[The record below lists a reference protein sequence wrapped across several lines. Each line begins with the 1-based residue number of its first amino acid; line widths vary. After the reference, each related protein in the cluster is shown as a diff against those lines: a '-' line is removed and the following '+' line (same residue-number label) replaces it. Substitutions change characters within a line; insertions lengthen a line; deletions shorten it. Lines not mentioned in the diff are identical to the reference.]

1 MTHCFSRRSFL
12 KGSAA
17 AAAVLSSPLLPADA
31 ASSETENGL
40 FSPVSPLCQTQYGP
54 VKGREGENGLLCWY
68 GIPYGAAPTSE
79 SRWTAPQEPACWLTV
94 RDCTSPAPAAYQY
107 TTFPLGTED
116 CLTLDIYSSAEA
128 KKRPVLVYLH
138 GSAATGSSLELPGS
152 ELVRDAGCVFVA
164 LNYRL
169 GLFGWNCLPALTAD
183 PDATG
188 NFALLDIARALD
200 WVRDNIRRFGG
211 DADNITLCGFSDGGR
226 MAAALAGSPLF
237 RGRFQKAVAI
247 SGGLSLADPDAA
259 AQKLA
264 ENFAPLAVEDGRF
277 ADTASAAEWLLTP
290 GADVREWLCGLEPAR
305 IAALGRPAIL
315 YADDVV
321 LSRGARSTVPLLLL
335 SSATEFSGF
344 VRDDLRP
351 ASSAAR
357 AYAVKY
363 GSALCR
369 WSSTEAVAEAL
380 GGNAPVWLGLIDYG
394 GADSQTAIPG
404 LGSFHGLPL
413 ALFSSESSYSA
424 CADLSS
430 AGAQALS
437 AQLKQALAGFMT
449 SGSPGW
455 DAWTPR
461 DRTALHFDADSE
473 TACITLNSYP
483 DTQESIRAAMAADTS
498 LSAAEK
504 ETVEH
509 LYFSGLSF

>member
-31 ASSETENGL
+31 AFSETENGL
-40 FSPVSPLCQTQYGP
+40 FSPVSALCQTQYGP
-54 VKGREGENGLLCWY
+54 VRGREGENGLLCWY
-68 GIPYGAAPTSE
+68 GIPYGSAPTGE
-79 SRWTAPQEPACWLTV
+79 SRWTAPQEPACWHTV

-138 GSAATGSSLELPGS
+138 GSAATGSSLELPGC

-277 ADTASAAEWLLTP
+277 ADTASAAKWLLTP

-321 LSRGARSTVPLLLL
+321 LSRGARSVVPLLLL

-380 GGNAPVWLGLIDYG
+380 GGSAPVWLGLIDYG
-394 GADSQTAIPG
+394 GTDSQTAIPG

-413 ALFSSESSYSA
+413 ALFSSESSYST

-437 AQLKQALAGFMT
+437 ARLKQALAGFMT

-455 DAWTPR
+455 DVWTPQDR
-461 DRTALHFDADSE
+461 DALHFDADSE

-483 DTQESIRAAMAADTS
+483 DTQESIRSAMAADTF

-509 LYFSGLSF
+509 LYFSGFSF

>member
-12 KGSAA
+12 KGSA

-68 GIPYGAAPTSE
+68 GIPYGAAPTGE
-79 SRWTAPQEPACWLTV
+79 SRWTAPQEPARWLTV

-116 CLTLDIYSSAEA
+116 CLTLDVYSSSDA
-128 KKRPVLVYLH
+128 KKRPILVYLH
-138 GSAATGSSLELPGS
+138 GSAATGSSLELPGC

-169 GLFGWNCLPALTAD
+169 GLFGWNCLPALTSGS
-183 PDATG
+183 DATG
-188 NFALLDIARALD
+188 SFALLDIARALD

-226 MAAALAGSPLF
+226 IAAALAGSPLF

-305 IAALGRPAIL
+305 IAALGKPAIL

-321 LSRGARSTVPLLLL
+321 LSRGARSAVPLLLL

-344 VRDDLRP
+344 IRDDLRP

-357 AYAVKY
+357 AYAVNTAQP
-363 GSALCR
+363 SAAGAAPKLSPKRWAAVLRSGLASSTTAGPTVRRLSRASAPSTACR
-369 WSSTEAVAEAL
+369 WRSSRPKAAIL
-380 GGNAPVWLGLIDYG
+380 PVLICL
-394 GADSQTAIPG
+394 QQVRRPFRPG
-404 LGSFHGLPL
+404 
-413 ALFSSESSYSA
+413 
-424 CADLSS
+424 
-430 AGAQALS
+430 
-437 AQLKQALAGFMT
+437 
-449 SGSPGW
+449 
-455 DAWTPR
+455 
-461 DRTALHFDADSE
+461 
-473 TACITLNSYP
+473 
-483 DTQESIRAAMAADTS
+483 
-498 LSAAEK
+498 
-504 ETVEH
+504 
-509 LYFSGLSF
+509 

>member
-1 MTHCFSRRSFL
+1 M
-12 KGSAA
+12 
-17 AAAVLSSPLLPADA
+17 
-31 ASSETENGL
+31 
-40 FSPVSPLCQTQYGP
+40 
-54 VKGREGENGLLCWY
+54 
-68 GIPYGAAPTSE
+68 
-79 SRWTAPQEPACWLTV
+79 
-94 RDCTSPAPAAYQY
+94 
-107 TTFPLGTED
+107 
-116 CLTLDIYSSAEA
+116 
-128 KKRPVLVYLH
+128 
-138 GSAATGSSLELPGS
+138 
-152 ELVRDAGCVFVA
+152 RDAGCVFVA

-169 GLFGWNCLPALTAD
+169 GLFGWNCLPALTSGS
-183 PDATG
+183 DAAG

-247 SGGLSLADPDAA
+247 SGGLFLADPDAA

-305 IAALGRPAIL
+305 IAALGKPAIL

-321 LSRGARSTVPLLLL
+321 LSRGARSAIPLLLL

-380 GGNAPVWLGLIDYG
+380 GGSAPVWLGLIDYG

-404 LGSFHGLPL
+404 LGSFHGILL
-413 ALFSSESSYSA
+413 ALLSGESSFSR

-430 AGAQALS
+430 EGAQALS
-437 AQLKQALAGFMT
+437 SRLKQSLADFMT
-449 SGSPGW
+449 SGTPGW
-455 DAWTPR
+455 AEWTPQS
-461 DRTALHFDADSE
+461 RTVLRLDADS
-473 TACITLNSYP
+473 TACFSSLSAYP
-483 DTQESIRAAMAADTS
+483 DTRESIRAAMAADAS
-498 LSAAEK
+498 LSDAEK

-509 LYFSGLSF
+509 LYLSGFYF

>member
-40 FSPVSPLCQTQYGP
+40 FSPVSALCQTQYGP
-54 VKGREGENGLLCWY
+54 VRGREGKNGLLCWY
-68 GIPYGAAPTSE
+68 GIPYGAAPTGE
-79 SRWTAPQEPACWLTV
+79 SRWTAPLEPARWQTV

-138 GSAATGSSLELPGS
+138 GSAATGSSLELPGC

-183 PDATG
+183 PDA
-188 NFALLDIARALD
+188 
-200 WVRDNIRRFGG
+200 
-211 DADNITLCGFSDGGR
+211 
-226 MAAALAGSPLF
+226 
-237 RGRFQKAVAI
+237 
-247 SGGLSLADPDAA
+247 A

-264 ENFAPLAVEDGRF
+264 ENFAPLAVEDGRS

-305 IAALGRPAIL
+305 IAALGKPAIL

-321 LSRGARSTVPLLLL
+321 LSRGARSAVSLLLF

-380 GGNAPVWLGLIDYG
+380 GGSAPVWLGLIDYG
-394 GADSQTAIPG
+394 GTDSQTAIPG

-430 AGAQALS
+430 AGAKALS
-437 AQLKQALAGFMT
+437 AQLKQALASFMT

-461 DRTALHFDADSE
+461 DRDALHFDADSE

-498 LSAAEK
+498 LSSAEK

-509 LYFSGLSF
+509 LYFSGFSF

>member
-1 MTHCFSRRSFL
+1 MPTTSP
-12 KGSAA
+12 SAA
-17 AAAVLSSPLLPADA
+17 S
-31 ASSETENGL
+31 
-40 FSPVSPLCQTQYGP
+40 
-54 VKGREGENGLLCWY
+54 
-68 GIPYGAAPTSE
+68 
-79 SRWTAPQEPACWLTV
+79 
-94 RDCTSPAPAAYQY
+94 
-107 TTFPLGTED
+107 
-116 CLTLDIYSSAEA
+116 
-128 KKRPVLVYLH
+128 
-138 GSAATGSSLELPGS
+138 
-152 ELVRDAGCVFVA
+152 
-164 LNYRL
+164 
-169 GLFGWNCLPALTAD
+169 LTAGGWQR
-183 PDATG
+183 P
-188 NFALLDIARALD
+188 LRA
-200 WVRDNIRRFGG
+200 V
-211 DADNITLCGFSDGGR
+211 
-226 MAAALAGSPLF
+226 

-305 IAALGRPAIL
+305 IAALGKPAIL

-321 LSRGARSTVPLLLL
+321 LSRDARSAVPLLLL

-380 GGNAPVWLGLIDYG
+380 GGSAPVWLGLIDYG
-394 GADSQTAIPG
+394 GTDSQTAIPG

-455 DAWTPR
+455 DAWTPQDR
-461 DRTALHFDADSE
+461 DALHFDADSE
-473 TACITLNSYP
+473 TACITFNSYP

>member
-31 ASSETENGL
+31 AFSETENGL
-40 FSPVSPLCQTQYGP
+40 FSPVSALCQTQYGP
-54 VKGREGENGLLCWY
+54 VKGREGKNGLLCWY
-68 GIPYGAAPTSE
+68 GIPYGAAPTGE
-79 SRWTAPQEPACWLTV
+79 SRWTAPQEPARWLTV

-138 GSAATGSSLELPGS
+138 GSAATGSSLELPGC

-169 GLFGWNCLPALTAD
+169 GLFGWNCLPALT
-183 PDATG
+183 
-188 NFALLDIARALD
+188 
-200 WVRDNIRRFGG
+200 
-211 DADNITLCGFSDGGR
+211 
-226 MAAALAGSPLF
+226 
-237 RGRFQKAVAI
+237 
-247 SGGLSLADPDAA
+247 ADPDAA

-305 IAALGRPAIL
+305 IAALGKPAIL

-321 LSRGARSTVPLLLL
+321 LSRGARSAVPLLLL

-380 GGNAPVWLGLIDYG
+380 GGSAPVWLGLIDYG

-437 AQLKQALAGFMT
+437 ARLKQALASFMT

-455 DAWTPR
+455 DAWTPQ
-461 DRTALHFDADSE
+461 DRAALHFDADSE

-509 LYFSGLSF
+509 LYFSGFSF

>member
-31 ASSETENGL
+31 AFSETENGL
-40 FSPVSPLCQTQYGP
+40 FSPVSALCQTQYGP
-54 VKGREGENGLLCWY
+54 VKGREGENGQLCWY
-68 GIPYGAAPTSE
+68 GIPYGAAPTGE
-79 SRWTAPQEPACWLTV
+79 SRWTAPQEPACWDT
-94 RDCTSPAPAAYQY
+94 
-107 TTFPLGTED
+107 
-116 CLTLDIYSSAEA
+116 
-128 KKRPVLVYLH
+128 
-138 GSAATGSSLELPGS
+138 
-152 ELVRDAGCVFVA
+152 
-164 LNYRL
+164 
-169 GLFGWNCLPALTAD
+169 
-183 PDATG
+183 
-188 NFALLDIARALD
+188 
-200 WVRDNIRRFGG
+200 VRDNIRRFGG

-264 ENFAPLAVEDGRF
+264 ENFAPLAVEDGRS

-305 IAALGRPAIL
+305 IAALGKPAIL

-321 LSRGARSTVPLLLL
+321 LSRDARSAVPLLLL

-351 ASSAAR
+351 ASGAAR

-380 GGNAPVWLGLIDYG
+380 GGSAPVWLGLIDYG
-394 GADSQTAIPG
+394 GTDSQTAIPG

-437 AQLKQALAGFMT
+437 ARLKQALAGFMT

-455 DAWTPR
+455 DAWTPQ
-461 DRTALHFDADSE
+461 DRAALHFDADSE
-473 TACITLNSYP
+473 TVCITLSSYP

>member
-31 ASSETENGL
+31 AFSETENGL
-40 FSPVSPLCQTQYGP
+40 FSPVSALCQTQYGP
-54 VKGREGENGLLCWY
+54 VKGREGENGQLSWY
-68 GIPYGAAPTSE
+68 GIPYGAAPTGE
-79 SRWTAPQEPACWLTV
+79 SRWTAPQEPARWHTV

-138 GSAATGSSLELPGS
+138 GSAATGSSLELPGC

-183 PDATG
+183 PDVTG
-188 NFALLDIARALD
+188 NFALLDILRALD
-200 WVRDNIRRFGG
+200 WVKENIHHFGG
-211 DADNITLCGFSDGGR
+211 DGASITLCGFSDGGR
-226 MAAALAGSPLF
+226 MAAALAASPLS
-237 RGRFQKAVAI
+237 RGRFQRAAAL
-247 SGGLSLADPDAA
+247 SGGWSLADPDTSAH
-259 AQKLA
+259 QLA
-264 ENFAPLAVEDGRF
+264 ERFAPLAVEDGLF
-277 ADTASAAEWLLTP
+277 PDPASAAGWLLTP

-305 IAALGRPAIL
+305 IAALGKPAIL

-321 LSRGARSTVPLLLL
+321 LSRDARSAVPLLLL
-335 SSATEFSGF
+335 SSASEFSGF

-369 WSSTEAVAEAL
+369 WSSTEALAEAL
-380 GGNAPVWLGLIDYG
+380 GGSAPVWLGLIDYG
-394 GADSQTAIPG
+394 GADSRTVLPG
-404 LGSFHGLPL
+404 LGSFHGILL
-413 ALFSSESSYSA
+413 ALLSGESSYA
-424 CADLSS
+424 RCADLSS
-430 AGAQALS
+430 EGAQALS
-437 AQLKQALAGFMT
+437 SRLKQSLADFMT
-449 SGSPGW
+449 SGTPGW
-455 DAWTPR
+455 AEWTPQS
-461 DRTALHFDADSE
+461 RTVLRLDADS
-473 TACITLNSYP
+473 TACFSFLSAYP
-483 DTQESIRAAMAADTS
+483 DTRESIRAAMAADAS
-498 LSAAEK
+498 LSDAEK

-509 LYFSGLSF
+509 LYLSGFYF